1 MRFQYTS
8 AARAIWIGAALL
20 ALASLTGCGVQDAS
34 APSATGS
41 RALASA
47 TAQPEATS
55 APPAP
60 TATPQPAASAQ
71 PAAPTATPLPD
82 VAANAGVTDQ
92 PNQQFLPV
100 ITQSAIWY
108 PAPNSSWQWQ
118 LTGLP
123 VDQSV
128 DVAVYDIDLFD
139 NDASVIAALHARGRR
154 VICYMNAGAWENFRP
169 DSAQF
174 PDALKGKELD
184 GWPGERWLDIRNL
197 AALGP
202 LIAARLD
209 LCKAKG
215 FDAVEPDNVD
225 GYSNDS
231 GFPLTAQDQLT
242 YNTFLAN
249 AAHARG
255 LSVGLKNDLDQVT
268 ALQPLFDW
276 ALNEQCFQYAEC
288 DMLTPFA
295 TAGKAVFQAEYK
307 GPTSAFCPQAK
318 AMHFSAMLKHLLLDA
333 FREACS

>member
-1 MRFQYTS
+1 MRFQYTI
-8 AARAIWIGAALL
+8 AARATWIGAAILVVAIL
-20 ALASLTGCGVQDAS
+20 AGCGAQDAP

-41 RALASA
+41 RALAA
-47 TAQPEATS
+47 
-55 APPAP
+55 
-60 TATPQPAASAQ
+60 ATPQPAATSAQ
-71 PAAPTATPLPD
+71 PAAPTATPQPT
-82 VAANAGVTDQ
+82 AAAAAAVDQ
-92 PNQQFLPV
+92 SNQQFLPV
-100 ITQSAIWY
+100 ITMSAIWH
-108 PAPNSSWQWQ
+108 PAPNSTWQWQ

-139 NDASVIAALHARGRR
+139 NDASVVAALHARGRK

-169 DSAQF
+169 DAAQF
-174 PDALKGKELD
+174 ADSLKGKELD
-184 GWPGERWLDIRNL
+184 GWPGEHWFDIRNL

-202 LIAARLD
+202 LIEARMN

-215 FDAVEPDNVD
+215 FDAIEPDNVD
-225 GYSNDS
+225 AYSNDS
-231 GFPLTAQDQLT
+231 GFPLTAADQLA
-242 YNTFLAN
+242 YNTFLSN

-288 DMLTPFA
+288 DTLIPFA
-295 TAGKAVFQAEYK
+295 QAGKAVFQAEYQ
-307 GPTSAFCPQAK
+307 GATSAFCPPAK
-318 AMHFSAMLKHLLLDA
+318 AMNFSAMLKHLNLDA